1 MLNHDQVID
10 LCRTAGLTPA
20 GVAYVQRVRATEP
33 ARRVGGT
40 RFLSVAGR
48 FPSTKMARSIQAE
61 SRTGEYPLVLTL
73 ELADDVR
80 EYYDQPE
87 SISLRRCRNGR
98 NRVDPYTPDFLV
110 LRHSI
115 IEVIEV
121 KPCREVLKR
130 AEAHPDE
137 WGKRNGHWIHLPVAE
152 HFNPMGIR
160 YRVHLGEDISQIRAA
175 NLGLLL
181 AAKESPTAAHED
193 VAWAKAQ
200 SMLSSGKPL
209 TLHDLAEKLCL
220 PDVSAVLRWVVQGK
234 VFVAED
240 FQLLAETRTA
250 RVFGTTK
257 AKNAFATALN
267 IGRRDHQPE
276 EGRDPSTRIPLT
288 ERQTEQALQRYMET
302 FAALEAGTTSR
313 QQRRYLREYRLA
325 EAQGTDL
332 LAPFVP
338 RFDRRGNRKP
348 RLTPEQLLIISDAI
362 ELHYA
367 TPARRSARWVHSGIS
382 WGDVPPV
389 SYTTFCLQLKTY
401 EKSQLAGRRSGY
413 RAGMALRPPS
423 LPADRSQMPTAA
435 WELVHIDHTPL
446 DEKVWVQSGLEEV
459 LDRPH
464 VSIAIDTW
472 SKCVVSF
479 WLSFMAPSRE
489 TLLALVRDCVRRH
502 GRLARGWISDHGAEF
517 GSIAWERFCAAH
529 RCTKFERPVGF
540 PRAGSEIENLFGQLN
555 KGLIHQLDGN
565 MRNDQDSRAAS
576 SSHKSQA
583 TARFTLEQIYS
594 RIETYLFEHYNQTS
608 HGPSLFAPYATLQQ
622 SVADLGSLAGIR
634 QLFDYPFRVD
644 TALPS
649 KRQRHI
655 IDSRRGIRVGER
667 AYWHPT
673 LGEPTSDRKRV
684 EVRHE
689 PFDSP
694 VVYAYV
700 GGHWLTCVDA
710 RHSKLGCVDEFSRW
724 AQAALD
730 MNGRARAQASRRLAN
745 ERFVRSLEER
755 QTAEEAERLASQVKP
770 KPASTPTAKTTP
782 GNSQAEAPSAF
793 SFLVG
798 RKRPPLREADS

>member
-1 MLNHDQVID
+1 MLNHDLVID

-40 RFLSVAGR
+40 RFLSVASR

-61 SRTGEYPLVLTL
+61 SRTGEYPLVLSL
-73 ELADDVR
+73 ELEDDVL

-87 SISLRRCRNGR
+87 PITLRRCRNGR

-110 LRHSI
+110 LRHDA

-121 KPCREVLKR
+121 KPYREVLKQ

-137 WGKRNGHWIHLPVAE
+137 WGKRNGDWIHLPVAE
-152 HFNPMGIR
+152 HFTPLGIR
-160 YRVHLGEDISQIRAA
+160 YRVHLAEDISPVRAA

-181 AAKESPTAAHED
+181 SAKESPTPVNDE
-193 VAWAKAQ
+193 VAWARAQ
-200 SMLSSGKPL
+200 AMLSSGKPV
-209 TLHDLAEKLCL
+209 TLHDLAETLRL

-234 VFVAED
+234 VHVAD
-240 FQLLAETRTA
+240 SAQLLAETRTA
-250 RVFGTTK
+250 RVFGTSK
-257 AKNAFATALN
+257 ARDAFAMALN
-267 IGRRDHQPE
+267 IDKRDQQADGGRLP
-276 EGRDPSTRIPLT
+276 PTRTALT
-288 ERQTEQALQRYMET
+288 ERQTEQALQRYKET
-302 FAALEAGTTSR
+302 FAALAAGKVSR

-325 EAQGTDL
+325 EAHGTDL

-348 RLTPEQLLIISDAI
+348 RITPEQLRLVCDAI
-362 ELHYA
+362 ELNYA

-401 EKSQLAGRRSGY
+401 EKSQLAGRRSGH
-413 RAGMALRPPS
+413 RASMTLRPPT
-423 LPADRSQMPTAA
+423 LPADRSLMPTAA

-446 DEKVWVQSGLEEV
+446 DEKVWVQSGLQEV
-459 LDRPH
+459 LERPH
-464 VSIAIDTW
+464 ISIAIDAW
-472 SKCVVSF
+472 SKCVVAF
-479 WLSFMAPSRE
+479 WLSFTAPSRA

-517 GSIAWERFCAAH
+517 GSVAWEGFCAAH
-529 RCTKFERPVGF
+529 SCTKFERPVGF

-583 TARFTLEQIYS
+583 TARFTLEQLYS
-594 RIETYLFEHYNQTS
+594 RIDAYLFELYNQTS
-608 HGPSLFAPYATLQQ
+608 HGPNLFAPSANLEQ
-622 SVADLGSLAGIR
+622 SVADLGRLAGIR
-634 QLFDYPFRVD
+634 QAFDYAFRVD

-649 KRQRHI
+649 KRERHI

-667 AYWHPT
+667 AYWHPA
-673 LGEPTSDRKRV
+673 LGEPSNDRKRV

-689 PFDSP
+689 PFDSS

-700 GGHWLTCVDA
+700 GGAWLTCVDS
-710 RHSKLGCVDEFSRW
+710 RHSKLECVDEFSRW

-730 MNGRARAQASRRLAN
+730 MNGRARANAARRLAN
-745 ERFVRSLEER
+745 ERFVRSLADR
-755 QTAEEAERLASQVKP
+755 QAAEDAERLASEQ
-770 KPASTPTAKTTP
+770 KPAPKSMPAASADPKA
-782 GNSQAEAPSAF
+782 AEADAPSAF
-793 SFLVG
+793 TFLMG
-798 RKRPPLREADS
+798 SKRPPLLEADS